1 MVSKPKLALIALAA
15 IAVIAGIGW
24 YLVWALSALHDVA
37 LGLNGWLALTAGV
50 TATLALG
57 LGLMRLVYLSNRR
70 GYDDRAAEKPESI
83 QTGENSRR
91 GRRSNV

>member
-1 MVSKPKLALIALAA
+1 MVSKPKLALITL
-15 IAVIAGIGW
+15 AVITAVAGIGW

-70 GYDDRAAEKPESI
+70 GYDDRAAEKPEST
-83 QTGENSRR
+83 QAGENNRR
-91 GRRSNV
+91 DRRSDV